1 MATAFE
7 CATCGK
13 ALSELQAV
21 TAAEDPGDVQCVDC
35 VLAAYDRDAL
45 PDGCRVE
52 VSASLLH
59 RLAIG
64 VLYAGPRPRPLGGG
78 PRRGPRP
85 SPLDDDP
92 RGEPPFGSG
101 SWDEYLDVT
110 EGNRRSP

>member
-7 CATCGK
+7 CAACGK
-13 ALSELQAV
+13 TLSELQAV

-52 VSASLLH
+52 VSASLLQ
-59 RLAIG
+59 RLADG
-64 VLYAGPRPRPLGGG
+64 VLYAGPRPR
-78 PRRGPRP
+78 
-85 SPLDDDP
+85 PLDDDP

-101 SWDEYLDVT
+101 NWDEYLDVT